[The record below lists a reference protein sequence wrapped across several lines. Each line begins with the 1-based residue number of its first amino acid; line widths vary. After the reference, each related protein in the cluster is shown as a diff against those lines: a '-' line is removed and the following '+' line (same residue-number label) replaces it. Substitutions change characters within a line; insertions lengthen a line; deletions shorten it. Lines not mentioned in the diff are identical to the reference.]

1 MPTLAEL
8 TYMYEDLPIIPPPD
22 PRRRHPPSEKR
33 NPAPKP
39 SSLKGRDTTSY
50 SSFLTRL
57 LSHFPFY
64 SAPPTSEITPVK
76 INPFMA
82 LRQGNKSVVIA
93 VVDAGTMSFFKFG
106 RGAFEEWPMV

>member
-8 TYMYEDLPIIPPPD
+8 TYMYEDLPIIPPPI
-22 PRRRHPPSEKR
+22 PQTQPTLRKTQSRAQAFLS
-33 NPAPKP
+33 
-39 SSLKGRDTTSY
+39 KGHDTTSY

-64 SAPPTSEITPVK
+64 SALPTSEITPVK

-82 LRQGNKSVVIA
+82 LRHWQGNKSVVIA
-93 VVDAGTMSFFKFG
+93 VVD
-106 RGAFEEWPMV
+106 RGVRRCAKSLWF